1 VRNMKSSVIVVR
13 PATTHTT
20 PSDHLLNVRN
30 LLIVLDDSEAAIN
43 AVTYVAETMAGLPET
58 HALHICLAQMLPSYP
73 PELFEI
79 PEREPDQERWKNAAI
94 EAAKSSCLRRA
105 IDKLHLAGVPP
116 ESIYIEFFPVE
127 INGEGAPQSIS
138 ELVQQHRCDAVVIGK
153 AEHSHSYNPFG
164 YDLIRRLSQAMSRM
178 GVNILAVF
186 SDVPETGLDH
196 LRSVAENAISHS
208 ARFATRR

>member
-20 PSDHLLNVRN
+20 PSDQLLNARN
-30 LLIVLDDSEAAIN
+30 LLIALDDSEASMN
-43 AVTYVAETMAGLPET
+43 AVTYIAETMAGSPEI
-58 HALHICLAQMLPSYP
+58 HALHVCLAQMLPSFP

-94 EAAKSSCLRRA
+94 ESAESSCLQRA
-105 IDKLHLAGVPP
+105 IDKLQAAGVPP
-116 ESIYIEFFPVE
+116 ELIYIEFFMVE
-127 INGEGAPQSIS
+127 TNGEGAPEAIS
-138 ELVQQHRCDAVVIGK
+138 ELVQQHRCEAVVIGK
-153 AEHSHSYNPFG
+153 AEHSHFHNPFG

-178 GVNILAVF
+178 GVNILIVF

-208 ARFATRR
+208 ARFAARR